1 MRKEFEIQ
9 GCIEVPPEVTEDEF
23 WNTFIGF
30 VESKDGYLAVE
41 FKKFR
46 MDIIFWLMVAE
57 ASMY

>member
-9 GCIEVPPEVTEDEF
+9 GCIEVPPEVTEDEL
-23 WNTFIGF
+23 WNTFP
-30 VESKDGYLAVE
+30 KDGYLAVE